1 MWSWIARGRA
11 PPSGSGG
18 PGVGAEMGTMIE
30 PASISDA
37 LTARPGLIRLRTL
50 VVMRWLVI
58 ATQIVVVLAASRL
71 YEVALPLAP
80 IYAVIVAA
88 VAANLVLMLAFPWSR
103 RLSGREA
110 VAVILFDL
118 VQLGALLALAG
129 GLNNPFALLILVP
142 VTVTATVLPMGLT
155 LAVGAGALVMA
166 TVLGLWHLPLRTA
179 AGQVLAMPAPLV
191 TGLWV
196 AILTGVLFMGFY
208 ARRVTS
214 ELRAVSEALL
224 ATQMALARE
233 QKLTDLGGV
242 VAAAAHEL
250 GTPLATIKL
259 VASELR
265 DEIEDADLREDAELI
280 GQQADRCRD
289 ILRSMGRA
297 GKDDRHMRRAP
308 LGAVIREAAEP
319 HAGRGI
325 RINLH
330 LAPMGGS
337 PAADDDPRQ
346 PVIHRTP
353 EIIHG
358 LRCLIQNGVDFAR
371 SSVWIE
377 ARWSE
382 SEIALTITDDGPGF
396 PAQVLSRIG
405 DPFMSRRRAERDG
418 EGARRGYDGMGL
430 GLFIAKTLLERL
442 GASLAFSNA
451 GDPFSPQ
458 GRTAP
463 QLGARVALRW
473 HRAALEEAG
482 APLGENSRFE
492 P

>member
-1 MWSWIARGRA
+1 MTA
-11 PPSGSGG
+11 
-18 PGVGAEMGTMIE
+18 TIE
-30 PASISDA
+30 SPLRSEA
-37 LTARPGLIRLRTL
+37 LTARPGLMQLRAL
-50 VVMRWLVI
+50 VLVRWLVVV
-58 ATQIVVVLAASRL
+58 TQIAVVLVASRA
-71 YEVALPLAP
+71 YDVALPLGP
-80 IYAVIVAA
+80 MYLVIAA
-88 VAANLVLMLAFPWSR
+88 AGAANVALMLAYPWSR
-103 RLSGREA
+103 RLSGRDA
-110 VAVILFDL
+110 TMVIVFDI

-155 LAVGAGALVMA
+155 LAVGAGAILMA
-166 TVLGLWHLPLRTA
+166 TALGLWYLPLRTA
-179 AGQVLAMPAPLV
+179 AGQVLTMPQPLV

-196 AILTGVLFMGFY
+196 AILTGVLFMSFY

-214 ELRAVSEALL
+214 EMRAVSEALL

-265 DEIEDADLREDAELI
+265 DEIEDAQLREDADLI

-289 ILRSMGRA
+289 ILRSMGRT

-319 HAGRGI
+319 HAARGI

-330 LAPMGGS
+330 LAPTGGS
-337 PAADDDPRQ
+337 PAAEDDPRQ

-353 EIIHG
+353 EMIHG
-358 LRCLIQNGVDFAR
+358 LRCLIQNGVDFAK

-377 ARWSE
+377 ARWSDT
-382 SEIALTITDDGPGF
+382 EIALTITDDGPGF
-396 PAQVLSRIG
+396 PAPVLKRIG
-405 DPFMSRRRAERDG
+405 DPFVNGRRGEREAQD
-418 EGARRGYDGMGL
+418 ARRGYDGMGM

-442 GASLAFSNA
+442 GASLTFSNA
-451 GDPFSPQ
+451 GDPFSSP
-458 GRTAP
+458 GRSARR
-463 QLGARVALRW
+463 LGARVGLRW
-473 HRAALEEAG
+473 RRAALEADEA
-482 APLGENSRFE
+482 LGENRRFE